1 LRSGYRL
8 RTEIAYVAY
17 LDGGEFRID
26 PLETLEA
33 RWFAPNALPHGMQ
46 GFHKLLIEQALALPT
61 APDGDA

>member
-1 LRSGYRL
+1 M
-8 RTEIAYVAY
+8 AY